1 MDLILLIRS
10 WDRHSWYQSVV
21 RQG

>member
-10 WDRHSWYQSVV
+10 WGRYSWYQSVV
-21 RQG
+21 